1 MPVCW
6 GAACPGLLADRSSLP
21 SFAISWDS
29 IPSSTEQSASP
40 SLLFSLQLLDTSII
54 WTAVPQFCV
63 TVRFGFSPYP
73 YSVFECVCCEFSSN
87 ISAPQGSRVMV
98 MWGCARKAKSWQASS
113 NIAELTVPRKFRL
126 HPALHSCLSKKSE
139 AKNSMLQVWCCLVTS
154 GPAHQLGQVRVPA
167 LRQFR

>member
-1 MPVCW
+1 M
-6 GAACPGLLADRSSLP
+6 
-21 SFAISWDS
+21 
-29 IPSSTEQSASP
+29 
-40 SLLFSLQLLDTSII
+40 
-54 WTAVPQFCV
+54 
-63 TVRFGFSPYP
+63 
-73 YSVFECVCCEFSSN
+73 FECVCCEFTSN

-98 MWGCARKAKSWQASS
+98 MWGCARKAKNWQASS

-139 AKNSMLQVWCCLVTS
+139 AKNSMLQVWYCLVTS